1 MKKSLKKL
9 LSVTMAVAMAASLT
23 ACGGKGPDTNSSA
36 AQSGDK
42 TEAGASDEA
51 VFKIGGIG
59 PITGSTA
66 IYGQAVKNGA
76 ELAVNQINADG
87 GINGAKIDYSF
98 QDDEGDTEKAVN
110 AYNTLKDW
118 GIQILVGAVTSAPTI
133 ALGTETNN
141 DNLFQ
146 LTPSGSAV
154 DCTKF
159 ENQFRVCFSDPN
171 QGAASAQYI
180 GENKLAT
187 KVAMI
192 YDSSDVYSSGI
203 HDKFISEAGNQGIE
217 VVADEAFTA
226 DNNTNFSV
234 QLQKAQDSG
243 AELVFLPIYYSQ
255 AALIL
260 AQAKQMGFDTEFF
273 GCDGLDGLLTV
284 ENFDKTL
291 AEDVMLLTPFAAD
304 ATDDLTQN
312 FVTSYKE
319 KYKETPNQ
327 FAADAYDAVYAIK
340 AAAEKAALTPDMDAS
355 AICDGLKKAMTEIT
369 INGLTGENMKW
380 TADGEPEKAPK
391 AVKIVD
397 GVYNAM

>member
-1 MKKSLKKL
+1 MKKSMKKL
-9 LSVTMAVAMAASLT
+9 LSVTLAVAMAASLT
-23 ACGGKGPDTNSSA
+23 ACGGKAPESSSSA
-36 AQSGDK
+36 A
-42 TEAGASDEA
+42 ASNATGEA

-76 ELAVNQINADG
+76 ELAISEINEGG
-87 GINGAKIDYSF
+87 GINGVKIEYDF

-118 GIQILVGAVTSAPTI
+118 GMQILVGTVTSAPCI
-133 ALGTETNN
+133 AVGAESNK

-187 KVAMI
+187 KVAVI
-192 YDSSDVYSSGI
+192 YDSSDVYSTGI
-203 HDKFISEAGNQGIE
+203 HDKFVSEAEGQGIE
-217 VVADEAFTA
+217 VVADEAFTD

-260 AQAKQMGFDTEFF
+260 AQAKQMGFETEFF
-273 GCDGLDGLLTV
+273 GCDGLDGLLNV
-284 ENFDKTL
+284 ENFDTAL
-291 AEDVMLLTPFAAD
+291 AENVMLLTPFAAD
-304 ATDDLTQN
+304 AKDELTQK
-312 FVTSYKE
+312 FVASYKE

-327 FAADAYDAVYAIK
+327 FAADAYDAIYAIK
-340 AAAEKAALTPDMDAS
+340 AASEKAAITPDMDAS
-355 AICDGLKKAMTEIT
+355 AICDALKKSMTEIT
-369 INGLTGENMKW
+369 INGLTGENMTW

-391 AVKIVD
+391 AVKIVN
-397 GVYNAM
+397 GVYTAM